1 MSPQNIMKIVKHN
14 HYTDNTSSHLVDA
27 HDLDKLKEKENNK
40 TFFVFLDTDLIE
52 KKKEEENRKF
62 LWKLF
67 II

>member
-1 MSPQNIMKIVKHN
+1 MKIVKHN

-62 LWKLF
+62 L
-67 II
+67 